1 MVILLVEIIIGIL
14 IPLIGTMLGASLVF
28 LMKKN
33 ISENTKKFI
42 MGLSAGVM
50 LAASI
55 WSLIIPA
62 INLSNNNPFPAI
74 LGFVL
79 GMMSLLII
87 DKILEKKKN
96 VNMLNLSVVIHNIP
110 EGLSVGVAIAG
121 ALSNN
126 HFVMTSAILL
136 SIGIATQNI
145 PEGSIISLNSL
156 ATKSK
161 FKSFLDG
168 VLSGIVEPIASII
181 AIVLVIFIT
190 PIMPYF
196 LSFAAGSM
204 IFVCANELIPN
215 SEGTYGIVGI
225 TIGFSIMLC
234 LDVMLG

>member
-110 EGLSVGVAIAG
+110 EGLSVGVAFAG
-121 ALSNN
+121 ALMNN
-126 HFVMTSAILL
+126 SFMMTSAMLL
-136 SIGIATQNI
+136 SIGIGLQNI

-156 ATKSK
+156 TTKSK
-161 FKSFLDG
+161 FKS
-168 VLSGIVEPIASII
+168 
-181 AIVLVIFIT
+181 
-190 PIMPYF
+190 
-196 LSFAAGSM
+196 
-204 IFVCANELIPN
+204 
-215 SEGTYGIVGI
+215 
-225 TIGFSIMLC
+225 
-234 LDVMLG
+234 

>member
-1 MVILLVEIIIGIL
+1 MFGTILGS
-14 IPLIGTMLGASLVF
+14 SLVF
-28 LMKKN
+28 LMKKS
-33 ISENTKKFI
+33 ISDNAKKFI

-62 INLSNNNPFPAI
+62 INLSHNNPFPTI
-74 LGFVL
+74 IGFIC
-79 GMMSLLII
+79 GMISLLII

-96 VNMLNLSVVIHNIP
+96 INMLNLSVIIHNIP

-126 HFVMTSAILL
+126 SFVMTSAILL
-136 SIGIATQNI
+136 SIGIAVQNI
-145 PEGSIISLNSL
+145 PEGSIISLSSL

-168 VLSGIVEPIASII
+168 VLSGVVEPIASIL

-190 PIMPYF
+190 PVMPYF
-196 LSFAAGSM
+196 LSFAAGAM
-204 IFVCANELIPN
+204 IFVCVSELIPN
-215 SEGTYGIVGI
+215 SQGTLGIIGI

-234 LDVMLG
+234 LDVILG